1 VEEEQVE
8 QKQDHKQVE
17 QLVLVDLVLQDNQQ
31 QEHLLVLMQLI
42 IEAVAVGVQRHH
54 QVDHLLILVVMV
66 VQV

>member
-1 VEEEQVE
+1 ME